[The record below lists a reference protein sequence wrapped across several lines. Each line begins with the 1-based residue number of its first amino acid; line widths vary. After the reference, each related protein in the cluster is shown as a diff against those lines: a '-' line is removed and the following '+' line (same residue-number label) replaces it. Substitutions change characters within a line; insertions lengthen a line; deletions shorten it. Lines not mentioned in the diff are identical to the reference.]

1 MGDDGDG
8 LLSNLLGKSY
18 DYSEQIKTPKEMGM
32 SARGSISAL
41 ERDFRGLG
49 SYAKLLLGGGGN
61 AQKNSYS
68 GLGNKYFLATGATC
82 KNIDEKDSSYN
93 KKVDRSIYINNV
105 PSGAISLSMEN
116 NMDGTGGAV
125 GLVPGILEKVTQL
138 NPMEIFKALDANA
151 NKNCLPVELEVID
164 NNNVKTTER
173 KYVTV
178 DDIKDMPPCWFKSNK
193 NPVTKETRVCESF
206 TNMKQ
211 SIVDMPE
218 NNVCKIYYVSLG
230 LLLMYMFGR
239 IILRN

>member
-1 MGDDGDG
+1 MGDDNDG
-8 LLSNLLGKSY
+8 LFSNLLGKSY

-61 AQKNSYS
+61 AQKNPYA
-68 GLGNKYFLATGATC
+68 GLGNKYFLSTGATC
-82 KNIDEKDSSYN
+82 KNIDEKDITYN

-125 GLVPGILEKVTQL
+125 GLVPGILEKISQL
-138 NPMEIFKALDANA
+138 NPTEIFKALDPGA

-164 NNNVKTTER
+164 NNNVKRMER
-173 KYVTV
+173 RYVTV
-178 DDIKDMPPCWFKSNK
+178 DDIKDMPPCWFKSKK
-193 NPVTKETRVCESF
+193 NPVTQETRVCESF

-218 NNVCKIYYVSLG
+218 NTVCKVYYISIG
-230 LLLMYMFGR
+230 LLLLYKFGR
-239 IILRN
+239 IIVRN